1 MSDTRDC
8 APLLLA
14 CPFHRCVPTV
24 VFTRCQCT
32 KAQDDHVDLRRQID
46 QIQKQV
52 ASVSAA
58 ATRLMDLLDVQPMLN
73 SWRPPDATV
82 QSLPE
87 PLYVLHRQ
95 MVGAQLFLP
104 DISVRCAAIAGAANT
119 CPDAFYLG
127 TV

>member
-1 MSDTRDC
+1 
-8 APLLLA
+8 
-14 CPFHRCVPTV
+14 
-24 VFTRCQCT
+24 
-32 KAQDDHVDLRRQID
+32 
-46 QIQKQV
+46 
-52 ASVSAA
+52 VSAA
-58 ATRLMDLLDVQPMLN
+58 ATRLVDLLAVQPMLN

-104 DISVRCAAIAGAANT
+104 DISVRCAAFAGAANT
-119 CPDAFYLG
+119 CPDAFYVG